1 MALTKPVAAAAVPR
15 RATSIGSVPT
25 SSTWGPKIQNPIKN
39 RIAIPAGSQPSATS
53 SIQITGARRPPKK
66 RSVAQPEKIAP
77 TIPPQGST
85 AYLNAAEI
93 TLAAC
98 VSVNCVTP
106 QSVNPYRHASSKQSA
121 IPMNHSAGL
130 DSVRTI
136 LFRNEFGVMPLQESS
151 GSLVVV

>member
-1 MALTKPVAAAAVPR
+1 MMIVFMSVYFSEVRSAGTASVASGVSPAPTFGSSDCLTVFHKPAMTTAAPNA
-15 RATSIGSVPT
+15 
-25 SSTWGPKIQNPIKN
+25 
-39 RIAIPAGSQPSATS
+39 QP
-53 SIQITGARRPPKK
+53 
-66 RSVAQPEKIAP
+66 AQPEKIAP

-85 AYLNAAEI
+85 AYLNAAEL

-136 LFRNEFGVMPLQESS
+136 LFRNEALLNPRAPGAP
-151 GSLVVV
+151 